1 MGRKSDAYQEYKD
14 SIRKKYILVS
24 PRPSLPFF
32 LIISP
37 INPIRLLKTENK
49 MKA

>member
-1 MGRKSDAYQEYKD
+1 MHTKNAKTQEEKNTFLFPD
-14 SIRKKYILVS
+14 TL
-24 PRPSLPFF
+24 PPFF

>member
-1 MGRKSDAYQEYKD
+1 MHTKNAKTQEEKNTFLFPD
-14 SIRKKYILVS
+14 TL
-24 PRPSLPFF
+24 PRFFF